1 MIDTL
6 RLKLQYT
13 ADDPSMHLIGTSQCL
28 MFFFLAE
35 QQLEPLD
42 LMEVPPSKD
51 SATALQ
57 FTYHS
62 NAQMISILKK
72 TEEQCSDIAK
82 TYSIGRSME
91 GKELLV
97 IEFSNNP
104 GEHELRE
111 YGEAIWVNSASLFSH
126 WCG

>member
-1 MIDTL
+1 MVFCT
-6 RLKLQYT
+6 
-13 ADDPSMHLIGTSQCL
+13 
-28 MFFFLAE
+28 AE
-35 QQLEPLD
+35 QVVEAVDSMEIPPPEEP
-42 LMEVPPSKD
+42 
-51 SATALQ
+51 ATTIQ

-91 GKELLV
+91 GRELLV

-104 GEHELRE
+104 GQHEPRK
-111 YGEAIWVNSASLFSH
+111 
-126 WCG
+126 